1 MQSLSRELSPEELAE
16 RRDLR
21 ELTMV
26 TIDGA
31 DAKDLDDAVSLQRLP
46 NGNWRLG
53 VHIADVSY
61 YVREGSQLDREA
73 FVRGT
78 SVYLVDRVIPMLPPE
93 LSNDL
98 CSLNAQADRLAP
110 SVLMEID
117 SRGQVV
123 DHEFAPS
130 VIRTNERMTYDA
142 VRAILEDQDPKL
154 RQRYAALVPMF
165 EEMGQ
170 LAAVLRQKR
179 LPAAPLI
186 LLCRK

>member
-1 MQSLSRELSPEELAE
+1 MKVQVEITRWPERRRNPEGRIIDILGFPGEKGVDTLTIIKKYELPDDFPPEVKKEVQSLSRELIPEELAE

-73 FVRGT
+73 FARGT

-98 CSLNAQADRLAP
+98 CSLMPRLTAW
-110 SVLMEID
+110 
-117 SRGQVV
+117 R
-123 DHEFAPS
+123 
-130 VIRTNERMTYDA
+130 
-142 VRAILEDQDPKL
+142 
-154 RQRYAALVPMF
+154 
-165 EEMGQ
+165 
-170 LAAVLRQKR
+170 
-179 LPAAPLI
+179 
-186 LLCRK
+186 